1 MEPRVATYGGAIET
15 ALGRTIDFPKLSS
28 TDHAQIRSALDSRG
42 FRGTQIPHV
51 NSPIDF
57 SNIHFPSL
65 VTFVGFVFGG
75 TTNFDGTT
83 FTGGTPLFV
92 EAVFGGNPTFED
104 SAFHVDAI
112 FNKCAFPNGI
122 SFDSTTFFGQAIFSG
137 SQFHGQANF
146 KHTTFHRSSY
156 FNKSTFKAIT
166 DFSNSTFLGAADFG
180 SVKFERPTHFREAS
194 FEAQVPNFFESDL
207 YEYTDWHNSRW
218 PVVPD
223 NADSARSQVQH
234 YQRLVLLMDKLHKP
248 DDQHFFFRREMR
260 ARRRAEPIGVS
271 TAMNWIYEFICD
283 YGHGI
288 GRIASI
294 WLLHIVVGAVLIL
307 ALKSAN
313 SPEREL
319 SWRYVYELI
328 SDLIFALGISFS
340 NSHAL
345 LALGRSFLDDA
356 VESWSRL
363 PLFNVI
369 GAVQTTLGVVL
380 LFFLLLTV
388 RNRFRMR

>member
-1 MEPRVATYGGAIET
+1 MAPRVATYGGVIET
-15 ALGRTIDFPKLSS
+15 ALGRQIDFPKLSS
-28 TDHAQIRSALDSRG
+28 TDHAQIRSALDTRG
-42 FRGTQIPHV
+42 FRGTPIPHV

-65 VTFVGFVFGG
+65 VTFMGFIFGG
-75 TTNFDGTT
+75 TTNFDSAT
-83 FTGGTPLFV
+83 FTGGTPLFI
-92 EAVFGGNPTFED
+92 EAIFGGNPTFQGT
-104 SAFHVDAI
+104 AFHEDAL
-112 FNKCAFPNGI
+112 FGKCAFPNGI
-122 SFDSTTFFGQAIFSG
+122 SFDSATFFGQVFFAG
-137 SQFHGQANF
+137 SAFHGQAKF
-146 KHTTFHRSSY
+146 KHATFHSSSY
-156 FNKSTFKAIT
+156 FGKSTFVGKT
-166 DFSNSTFLGAADFG
+166 DFSGSTFLGAANFE
-180 SVKFERPTHFREAS
+180 SVRFEGPTHFREAS
-194 FEAQVPNFFESDL
+194 FEVQVPSFFESDL

-218 PVVPD
+218 PMVPD
-223 NADSARSQVQH
+223 DADTARSQVQH

-248 DDQHFFFRREMR
+248 DDQHFFFRKEMR

-271 TAMNWIYEFICD
+271 TAMNWIYEFTCD

-288 GRIASI
+288 GRIVSI
-294 WLLHIVVGAVLIL
+294 WILHIIAGAVLIL
-307 ALKSAN
+307 TSKVAS

-363 PLFNVI
+363 PLFNII